1 MKPDWRPA
9 GRIRTTRPGIVRARF
24 VALFLLGIVAF
35 NPPILAIF
43 DSDRLVL
50 GVPLTYLYIFIA
62 WAALIALARLAAAE
76 GGTEADGPIEPEP
89 EG

>member
-1 MKPDWRPA
+1 
-9 GRIRTTRPGIVRARF
+9 VRARF

-43 DSDRLVL
+43 DADRLVL
-50 GVPLTYLYIFIA
+50 GLPLVYLYIFVA
-62 WAALIALARLAAAE
+62 WAVLIALARLAAAE
-76 GGTEADGPIEPEP
+76 RGIETGGPIEPEA